1 MPSMTVAVMG
11 AGNVG
16 GTLARKWAAAGHRVL
31 LGVRDPSGPRATALV
46 GELGRAVAAVSI
58 REAAEDA
65 GVVVFAVPGVAMAG
79 LLADLRGPGLRG
91 KIVIDATN
99 RLGGDGPVNSLAAL
113 AKVAPTAHAY
123 RAFNC
128 FGWEVL
134 ADPTFDGTAA
144 DMFFA
149 GPDGPSRVTV
159 ERLIADVGFRPIWL
173 GGPEHASL
181 VDAVMSIW
189 FGFVFD
195 QGKGRHLAFKVLGL

>member
-1 MPSMTVAVMG
+1 MPSMSVAVIG

-31 LGVRDPSGPRATALV
+31 IGVRDPAGPRASLLV
-46 GELGRAVAAVSI
+46 EDLGRAAIALPI
-58 REAAEDA
+58 REAVEAA
-65 GVVVFAVPGVAMAG
+65 GAVVFAVPGAAMTAT
-79 LLADLRGPGLRG
+79 LEDLRGPGLRG

-99 RLGGDGPVNSLAAL
+99 RLGGDGPAHSLGAIAR
-113 AKVAPTAHAY
+113 VAPTAAAY

-134 ADPTFDGTAA
+134 AQPSFDGTAA

-159 ERLIADVGFRPIWL
+159 ERLIADVGFRPVWL
-173 GGPEHASL
+173 GGPEHAGL